1 MLECFLLKSQ
11 QTEYETRLRLN
22 TWQELSID
30 SLLSAAKKEELLKK
44 ISLKKNKLN
53 KPMPINI
60 CKFSI
65 WPA

>member
-44 ISLKKNKLN
+44 ISLKKK
-53 KPMPINI
+53 
-60 CKFSI
+60 
-65 WPA
+65 